1 MKLIALPA
9 FTDNYIWMLH
19 DGRQALVVDPGDAV
33 PVQAALQALGLDLTA
48 ILVTHHHADHIG
60 GLPALLGSGI
70 PVHGPQD
77 ERIQGITHLVQE
89 GDRVTWNGLTFSV
102 LETPGHTRVH
112 ASYLLPTGLGTSD
125 PRPHLFCGDTL
136 FSAGCGRIFD
146 GTPDQLYD
154 SLVRLDSLPADT
166 RICATHEY
174 TLANLRFAQA
184 VEPRNP
190 DLARH
195 QAHCEALRARDE
207 PTLPSDLR
215 TERLINPFLR
225 CTQSD
230 VVASALAHGARDAN
244 PRSVF
249 VALRQWK
256 NHF

>member
-19 DGRQALVVDPGDAV
+19 NGREALVVDPGDAA
-33 PVQAALQALGLDLTA
+33 PVTQALNDAGLTLSA
-48 ILVTHHHADHIG
+48 ILVTHHHMDHVG
-60 GLPALLGSGI
+60 GLAALQREGLPVYGPRSEGI
-70 PVHGPQD
+70 A
-77 ERIQGITHLVQE
+77 GITHPLGE
-89 GDRVTWNGLTFSV
+89 GDAVPWCGLSFQV
-102 LETPGHTRVH
+102 FDVPGHTRGH
-112 ASYLLPTGLGTSD
+112 IAYFLPSGMGALDPDPLL
-125 PRPHLFCGDTL
+125 FAGDTL

-154 SLVRLDSLPADT
+154 SLMRLASLPDDT
-166 RICATHEY
+166 RVCATHEY
-174 TLANLRFAQA
+174 TLSNLRFAQA

-190 DLARH
+190 DMGRH
-195 QAHCEALRARDE
+195 QAHCEALRLRQL
-207 PTLPSDLR
+207 PTLPSTLR

-230 VVASALAHGARDAN
+230 VVTSALAHGAQDAE

-256 NHF
+256 NQF

>member
-19 DGRQALVVDPGDAV
+19 DGRQALVVDPGDAA
-33 PVQAALQALGLDLTA
+33 PVKEALQALQLDLTA
-48 ILVTHHHADHIG
+48 ILVTHHHPDHTG
-60 GLPALLGSGI
+60 GLTAWQDCGI
-70 PVHGPQD
+70 PIHGPAD
-77 ERIQGITHLVQE
+77 DRIRGITHPTSE
-89 GDRVTWNGLTFSV
+89 GDVLHWNGLGFQV
-102 LETPGHTRVH
+102 LDTPGHTRLH
-112 ASYLLPTGLGTSD
+112 TTYLLPHGLGDSD
-125 PRPHLFCGDTL
+125 PHPHLFCGDTL
-136 FSAGCGRIFD
+136 FSAGCGRVFD
-146 GTPDQLYD
+146 GSLDQLYD
-154 SLVRLDSLPADT
+154 SLMRLASLPDDT

-190 DLARH
+190 DMGRH
-195 QAHCEALRARDE
+195 QAHCEALRARQM
-207 PTLPSDLR
+207 PTLPSTLR

-230 VVASALAHGARDAN
+230 VVASALAHGARDAD

-256 NHF
+256 NQF

>member
-19 DGRQALVVDPGDAV
+19 DGHQALVVDPGDAA
-33 PVQAALQALGLDLTA
+33 PVHEALRTLGLDLTA
-48 ILVTHHHADHIG
+48 ILVTHHHHDHIG
-60 GLPALLGSGI
+60 GLSAWHGSGI
-70 PVHGPQD
+70 PIHGPAD
-77 ERIQGITHLVQE
+77 ERINGLTHIVAE
-89 GDRVTWNGLTFSV
+89 GDRLSWNGLEFSV
-102 LETPGHTRVH
+102 LDTPGHTRVH
-112 ASYLLPTGLGTSD
+112 ASYLLPSGLGPSD
-125 PRPHLFCGDTL
+125 PAPHLFCGDTL

-146 GTPDQLYD
+146 GTLDQLYD
-154 SLVRLDSLPADT
+154 SLVRLAKLPDDT

-174 TLANLRFAQA
+174 TLSNLRFAQA

-190 DLARH
+190 DMGRQ
-195 QAHCEALRARDE
+195 QAHCEALRARE
-207 PTLPSDLR
+207 LPTLPSTLR

-230 VVASALAHGARDAN
+230 VVASALAHGAQDAD

-256 NHF
+256 NQF